1 MNKTELKLFG
11 NLPATKE
18 LKNFLKNED
27 AIDKVRKSIVEEY
40 RKVKE
45 EFKKKM
51 DLLEKKSDFLKKH
64 GEYIEVMR
72 ELSDVQAKH
81 THLLDELDKLENQ
94 YTELESVEKE
104 KYADEFN
111 KISEKEF
118 EIQFRFEQMRMMIVK
133 ERNRIESK
141 KFQEE
146 FASAVKE
153 ILIGGGN
160 DE

>member
-1 MNKTELKLFG
+1 MSKTELKLFG

-27 AIDKVRKSIVEEY
+27 AIEKVRKSIVEEY

-45 EFKKKM
+45 EYTKKR
-51 DLLEKKSDFLKKH
+51 DLLEEKSDFRKKH
-64 GEYIEVMR
+64 GEYVELTR
-72 ELSDVQAKH
+72 ELSDAQAKH
-81 THLLDELDKLENQ
+81 TRLYDEREKLKSQ
-94 YTELESVEKE
+94 YDDLERVERR
-104 KYADEFN
+104 KYTDEFA
-111 KISEKEF
+111 KISEKED
-118 EIQFRFEQMRMMIVK
+118 EVQSRFEQMRKMIVK

-153 ILIGGGN
+153 ILIGGGD

>member
-1 MNKTELKLFG
+1 MSKTELKLFG

-27 AIDKVRKSIVEEY
+27 AIEKVRKSIVEEY

-45 EFKKKM
+45 EFRKKL
-51 DLLEKKSDFLKKH
+51 DLLEEKSDFRKKH
-64 GEYIEVMR
+64 NEYVEVSGK
-72 ELSDVQAKH
+72 LSDVKLKH
-81 THLLDELDKLENQ
+81 DHLLGELDRLEDQ
-94 YTELESVEKE
+94 YTQLEREE
-104 KYADEFN
+104 RRKYTDEFA
-111 KISEKEF
+111 KISEKED
-118 EIQFRFEQMRMMIVK
+118 EIRFRFEQMSKMIVK

-153 ILIGGGN
+153 ILIGGGD

>member
-27 AIDKVRKSIVEEY
+27 AIEKVRKSIVEEY

-51 DLLEKKSDFLKKH
+51 DLLEEKSYFRKKH
-64 GEYIEVMR
+64 GEYIEVMK
-72 ELSDVQAKH
+72 ELSGVQAKH
-81 THLLDELDKLENQ
+81 THLLDELNKLENQ
-94 YTELESVEKE
+94 YTELERVERE

-111 KISEKEF
+111 KISEKED
-118 EIQFRFEQMRMMIVK
+118 EIRFRFEQMRKMIVK

-146 FASAVKE
+146 FAFAVKE
-153 ILIGGGN
+153 ILIGGGD

>member
-51 DLLEKKSDFLKKH
+51 DLLEENSDFRKKH
-64 GEYIEVMR
+64 DEYVGVMR
-72 ELSDVQAKH
+72 ELSDAQARH
-81 THLLDELDKLENQ
+81 THLLDELNKLENQ
-94 YTELESVEKE
+94 YTELERVERE
-104 KYADEFN
+104 KYTDEFA
-111 KISEKEF
+111 KISEKEV
-118 EIQFRFEQMRMMIVK
+118 EIQFRFEQMRKMIVK
-133 ERNRIESK
+133 ERNKIESK

-153 ILIGGGN
+153 ILIGGGD

>member
-1 MNKTELKLFG
+1 MSKTELKLFG

-27 AIDKVRKSIVEEY
+27 AIEKVRKSIVEEY

-45 EFKKKM
+45 EFRKKL
-51 DLLEKKSDFLKKH
+51 DLLEEKSDFRKKH
-64 GEYIEVMR
+64 KEYVEVTGK
-72 ELSDVQAKH
+72 LSDVKDKH
-81 THLLDELDKLENQ
+81 THLLEELDRLENQ
-94 YTELESVEKE
+94 YNELEAVERR
-104 KYADEFN
+104 KYTDEFA
-111 KISEKEF
+111 KISEKED
-118 EIQFRFEQMRMMIVK
+118 EIRFRFEQMSKLIVK

-153 ILIGGGN
+153 ILIGGGD